1 MLFLLLL
8 IETLRLTRN
17 PADPVMVFL
26 REEIQK
32 TNYLKI
38 KRIK

>member
-8 IETLRLTRN
+8 IETLRMTGN
-17 PADPVMVFL
+17 PDDPAMLFL